1 MRRTESAWQRLIQM
15 MMLRNRIGYI
25 VSTALFSLLAVLFL
39 GVFITSLGKNTIDI
53 CVRVGWDWRHT
64 GNYVGLF
71 AGFAAYIVFLIIL
84 TVLRIRHNL
93 DWFMKFTHELTHTL
107 VALLFGRKIHEFV
120 VKGRECYVY
129 YDPPKIGYVPITL
142 SPYCIPIYTFMIFPF
157 RFAGDIHYMIIF
169 DALIAFTYAFHV
181 HAFIR
186 QTRFTQND
194 IENCGKARSVAFISF
209 VHLAVLSLLL
219 ATPKGGVLK
228 ALGRVFWE
236 YPLQIVTDPSGWI
249 HEIVKYFQF

>member
-1 MRRTESAWQRLIQM
+1 M

-25 VSTALFSLLAVLFL
+25 VSTTLFSLLAVLFL

-120 VKGRECYVY
+120 VRGRECYVY
-129 YDPPKIGYVPITL
+129 YDSPKIGYVPITL

-157 RFAGDIHYMIIF
+157 RFAGDSHYMIIF

-181 HAFIR
+181 HAFIK

-194 IENCGKARSVAFISF
+194 IENCGKARSVAFITF
-209 VHLAVLSLLL
+209 VHLVVLSLIL

-228 ALGRVFWE
+228 AIGRVFWE
-236 YPLQIVTDPSGWI
+236 YPKQILTDPSGWI
-249 HEIVKYFQF
+249 HEIINYFQF